1 MAYRYECPT
10 NDWFCPYF
18 DENGECRLRN
28 APQECDAFFGIEDD
42 DSYALD

>member
-1 MAYRYECPT
+1 MAYHYECPT

-18 DENGECRLRN
+18 DNG
-28 APQECDAFFGIEDD
+28 ACDAFFGIVDD

>member
-1 MAYRYECPT
+1 MAYRYECPV

-18 DENGECRLRN
+18 DNGECQLRD
-28 APQECDAFFGIEDD
+28 APPACDAFFGIEDD